1 VRSVFDSAEA
11 VRGEGAVTMKAFKET
26 VMHWVE
32 SLRKKSSQQILQVQH
47 QLVSISLMS
56 VCLLFTHHT
65 VPPSFQLNIPNAIFA
80 PCRLGVVVSLERI
93 CMLLFS

>member
-1 VRSVFDSAEA
+1 
-11 VRGEGAVTMKAFKET
+11 MKAFKET

-65 VPPSFQLNIPNAIFA
+65 VPPSFQLNIPNN
-80 PCRLGVVVSLERI
+80 C
-93 CMLLFS
+93 LLPLFRQSGCSRSFRCCLWCL

>member
-1 VRSVFDSAEA
+1 VFDSAEA

-65 VPPSFQLNIPNAIFA
+65 VPPSFQLNIPMEILDA
-80 PCRLGVVVSLERI
+80 
-93 CMLLFS
+93 